1 MDTLQPQFAPG
12 FYVVGGTLRHDAP
25 SYVERRADHELFEAL
40 ARGEFCYVLTARQM
54 GKSSLMIRTARRL
67 RAAGCG
73 VAVLDLT
80 AVGQNL
86 TAEQWYGGLLLQV
99 GQRLELEDELIEFW
113 QTQTLLGPL
122 QRWLAALRTV
132 VLPRYP
138 SARLVI
144 FIDEIDAVRSLP
156 FSTDEFFAGLR
167 ECYNL
172 RSADAELERLSF
184 CLLGVATP
192 ADLIRDMRMT
202 PFNIGR
208 RIELHDFTAAEAA
221 PLAQGLDCPT
231 HIADVFLARIHYW
244 TNGHPYLTQRL
255 CQAVAEANLQA
266 ANHTPQFVDELCV
279 ELFFT
284 RRAQERDDNLL
295 FVRERLLCHEADVAS
310 LLDLYAKVRKGR
322 RVAADEAAPLVSALR
337 LAGVTRGA
345 PAGLAPAGLM
355 EAGLQV
361 RNRIYARVFDAAWI
375 AANMPQAELRRQRAA
390 YRRGIVRTA
399 LLSGLLLALV
409 SWLAFTAIGQR
420 NRAEQEAEA
429 RRQLLYDSQLRF
441 AWQEWETNANTDR
454 IEELLNSTRPQP
466 GESDLR
472 GFEWQ
477 QLWAL
482 THGEVWR
489 WQEADK
495 VVATAFAP
503 DGRTL
508 AIGTASRAGARG
520 ENQYLVKRYDL
531 DTRRELHSF
540 RAPAGNGFDLIV
552 FAPGAQHVAT
562 DSPDNNVVLWDVLTG
577 QPLQVFKGHT
587 DLLKVIA
594 FAPDGRQ
601 LATGDAT
608 GVVKL
613 WDTATGRERL
623 TPGQNKT
630 GPPPPHD
637 ITWLA
642 FAPDGRWLLAADG
655 TATARW
661 WETATGR
668 ALPPFVLP
676 DGFIQNAVFL
686 PDGKQLLTG
695 DKDSAFHLWDVT
707 TRRHLLRW
715 NGHTG
720 FIQAFAFAPAG
731 RTLATGSYDRTV
743 KLWPLT
749 MPLKQ
754 VPQPVTL
761 RGHGSA
767 VYCLAWSPD
776 GRWLATGS
784 LDNTVKLWD
793 THAPPALRLPAETMV
808 SWQATAF
815 TAAHELLALGVT
827 KDSQVKLWNLSKEQA
842 PGQATGQ
849 GVAQFTGLE
858 PDKQLLCAV
867 FSPDQKLVATGGM
880 DTLVRLWDTASGKL
894 RQTLRGHVSIVKG
907 LAFSP
912 DGKLLVSGGDD
923 LTLRLWEV
931 ATGHELGQFKSE
943 VENAWRA
950 AFAPD
955 GRTLA
960 GASRDGSVKLWEVA
974 TQQLLRGFNGHT
986 DKVKALAFSPDGH
999 WLATGGDD
1007 GVIKLWEVATG
1018 HALKTLGRT
1027 DKLQRLAFAPDNKRL
1042 LTGGVDG
1049 TVKLWNVTTGQELLT
1064 LPGHQDEVTSLTFAS
1079 DGLSLAT
1086 SGGDGTVRLWRARTA
1101 SPE

>member
-1 MDTLQPQFAPG
+1 MDTLQKQFAPG

-54 GKSSLMIRTARRL
+54 GKSSLMIRTAMRL

-113 QTQTLLGPL
+113 QAQTLLGPL

-132 VLPRYP
+132 VLAHYP
-138 SARLVI
+138 TRRLAGRLVI

-172 RSADAELERLSF
+172 RSEDAELERLSF

-192 ADLIRDMRMT
+192 ADLIRDTRTT

-208 RIELHDFTAAEAA
+208 RVELHDFTAAEAA
-221 PLAQGLDCPT
+221 PLAQGLNCP
-231 HIADVFLARIHYW
+231 APSAGALLARIHHW

-266 ANHTPQFVDELCV
+266 TNHQPQLPQLVDELCA

-295 FVRERLLCHEADVAS
+295 FVRERLLRNETAVAS

-322 RVAADEAAPLVSALR
+322 RVMDDEADPRVSTLR
-337 LAGVTRGA
+337 LAGITRGA
-345 PAGLAPAGLM
+345 PAGLA

-361 RNRIYARVFDAAWI
+361 RNRIYARVFDPAWV

-409 SWLAFTAIGQR
+409 GWLAFTAIRQR

-441 AWQEWETNANTDR
+441 AWQEYQTITNTDR
-454 IEELLNSTRPQP
+454 IEELLDGTRPQP
-466 GESDLR
+466 GQNDLR
-472 GFEWQ
+472 GFEWY

-482 THGEVWR
+482 THGGVWS
-489 WQEADK
+489 WQETHK
-495 VVATAFAP
+495 VVATAFSP
-503 DGRTL
+503 DGQTL
-508 AIGTASRAGARG
+508 AIGTANRTGAHG
-520 ENQYLVKRYDL
+520 DNHYLVKLYDFN
-531 DTRRELHSF
+531 TRRELRSF
-540 RAPAGNGFDLIV
+540 LTPAGNSFDLIS
-552 FAPGAQHVAT
+552 FTPNLERVAT
-562 DSPDNNVVLWDVLTG
+562 DSPGNNVVMWDVLTG
-577 QPLQVFKGHT
+577 QPLAVFKGHT
-587 DLLKVIA
+587 ALLTVIA
-594 FAPDGRQ
+594 FAPDGRW
-601 LATGDAT
+601 LATGDVT

-623 TPGQNKT
+623 TLGQSKT
-630 GPPPPHD
+630 GAPPSHD

-642 FAPDGRWLLAADG
+642 FAPDGRRLLAADG
-655 TATARW
+655 TSTARW

-668 ALPPFVLP
+668 ALPPFTLP
-676 DGFIQNAVFL
+676 DGFVQNAVFL
-686 PDGKQLLTG
+686 PGGKQILMG
-695 DKDSAFHLWDVT
+695 DKDSVFHLWDVAA
-707 TRRHLLRW
+707 RRHLTRW
-715 NGHTG
+715 NGHAG
-720 FIQAFAFAPAG
+720 FIKAFAFAPDG

-743 KLWPLT
+743 KLWPLAT
-749 MPLKQ
+749 LPKQ
-754 VPQPVTL
+754 APQPTTL

-793 THAPPALRLPAETMV
+793 THVPTDLRLPAETVV
-808 SWQATAF
+808 SWHATAF
-815 TAAHELLALGVT
+815 TSTHELLALGT
-827 KDSQVKLWNLSKEQA
+827 SKGGEVKLWNLS
-842 PGQATGQ
+842 TGQ
-849 GVAQFTGLE
+849 TLAQLSGLE
-858 PDKQLLCAV
+858 PDKPLLCAV
-867 FSPDQKLVATGGM
+867 FSPDQQLVVTSGM
-880 DTLVRLWDTASGKL
+880 DSLVRLWDTASGKL
-894 RQTLRGHVSIVKG
+894 LQTLDRHTSLVKG
-907 LAFSP
+907 LAFSA

-923 LTLRLWEV
+923 SLFQLWET
-931 ATGHELGQFKSE
+931 ATGRALGQFKSE
-943 VENAWRA
+943 VDNAWRA

-960 GASRDGSVKLWEVA
+960 GACRDGSVKLWDVA
-974 TQQLLRGFNGHT
+974 TQRLLRSFNGHT
-986 DKVKALAFSPDGH
+986 DRVKALAFSHDGH

-1007 GVIKLWEVATG
+1007 GIIKLWEAATG
-1018 HALKTLGRT
+1018 RALKTLGRS
-1027 DKLQRLAFAPDNKRL
+1027 DKLQRLAFSPDGKRL
-1042 LTGGVDG
+1042 VTGGVDG
-1049 TVKLWNVTTGQELLT
+1049 AVKLWDLTTGQELLT
-1064 LPGHQDEVTSLTFAS
+1064 LPGHQDEVTSLTFAG

-1086 SGGDGTVRLWRARTA
+1086 SGGDGTVRLWRASAARQ
-1101 SPE
+1101 